1 MRQDSPI
8 VVQLPRLGWWV
19 LALIV
24 LLPWAAV
31 LWLARPSPEVSKAPP
46 PKPTAAPGPELGTPP
61 QLGNAGPWGQLEY
74 SRIVI
79 EPPEDFV
86 PSFFTQPQPFRWVF
100 RGLDEAQ
107 LEALWQRAGL
117 TDDQRHSL
125 RSARRQAFPE
135 GVVLEPDADLIL
147 SLTPE
152 ARTAIYGVLA
162 AWTEN
167 PVQHDPFRSRRDA
180 VDDWFEPHA
189 LPEEIISLTRR
200 LLYPRN
206 GNMLFSDHDIV
217 LPKLSSAAQR
227 VVFIK
232 ALSRKSTF
240 LINLRVAPG
249 ADVEA
254 LTRYWGRGRRSK
266 DVGPL
271 LRSLAQRPGG
281 GSIDVAHLLPPL
293 PRTLLYTYPLPSDDP
308 VDLAHDCH
316 WTSFNF
322 YNDRPDE
329 RLAEMAFVERVI
341 QSDYFQAAGEPAFG
355 DVIILVDQQGKGV
368 HSCVYLADDFVFTKN
383 GGAFSVPWLLG
394 RLETVVSF
402 YSIGGTPLEV
412 RRYRKRE

>member
-1 MRQDSPI
+1 MRQDSP
-8 VVQLPRLGWWV
+8 VVIQLPRLGWCLLGLV
-19 LALIV
+19 L

-31 LWLARPSPEVSKAPP
+31 LWLSRPSGPPAPAARPAP
-46 PKPTAAPGPELGTPP
+46 AAPSAVGTTA

-74 SRIVI
+74 SRIVV

-86 PSFFTQPQPFRWVF
+86 PSFYTHPQPLRWVF
-100 RGLDEAQ
+100 KDMAEPQ
-107 LEALWQRAGL
+107 LEELWQRAAL
-117 TDDQRHSL
+117 TDEQRRSL
-125 RSARRQAFPE
+125 RAAPRQALPGG
-135 GVVLEPDADLIL
+135 GVQLEPDSTLIL
-147 SLTPE
+147 SLAPE
-152 ARTAIYGVLA
+152 ARATIYGVLA

-167 PVQHDPFRSRRDA
+167 TVQHDPFRSRRDA
-180 VDDWFEPHA
+180 VDDWFESHA
-189 LPEEIISLTRR
+189 LPDEIVALTRS

-206 GNMLFSDHDIV
+206 GNMLFSDHDVV
-217 LPKLSSAAQR
+217 LPRLASAAQR
-227 VVFIK
+227 VVFVK

-240 LINLRVAPG
+240 LVNLRVPPG

-281 GSIDVAHLLPPL
+281 GSVDIAHLLPPFA
-293 PRTLLYTYPLPSDDP
+293 RTLLYTYPVPSENP
-308 VDLAHDCH
+308 VHLAHDCH

-322 YNDRPDE
+322 YNEQPDE

-341 QSDYFQAAGEPAFG
+341 QSDYYQAAGEPAFG

-368 HSCVYLADDFVFTKN
+368 HSCVYLAEDLVFTKN
-383 GGAFSVPWLLG
+383 GSAFSVPWLLG

-402 YSIGGTPLEV
+402 YSIGAPLEV
-412 RRYRKRE
+412 RRYRRRD